1 MSKNIV
7 GTTSKY
13 IWNLTTSHYLHT
25 DTLISDTD
33 YCNSF
38 LMGLLSYIPQSS
50 LNTAARVILL
60 NGKLDYYSIAHISF
74 KKLEFL

>member
-1 MSKNIV
+1 
-7 GTTSKY
+7 
-13 IWNLTTSHYLHT
+13 
-25 DTLISDTD
+25 
-33 YCNSF
+33 
-38 LMGLLSYIPQSS
+38 MGLLSYIPQSS